1 LASVRFSGSM
11 REEARAV
18 AEPFEEIWNLCKP
31 VNGSRLAARR
41 DPADPLIDG
50 RPLHAR
56 ARGGRRPEPPVVAAT
71 LGRGALAAVRRT
83 GCRNPLPSFPDLR
96 VAIQESGM
104 LGPARG
110 EAASALL
117 VKLKPGALPLLLA
130 RDDAARGH
138 IEIEGTA
145 DLAGA
150 VDELFR
156 RLGWDYE
163 EDLSRVFG
171 DVVAHRL
178 ASGGK
183 AFAEWSRE
191 AVQRLAENL
200 AEYWV
205 EEQPLLVRPAVAE
218 KFGLEVDALREQ
230 AARLE
235 QRIERLESPASAE
248 SAPSGGAAQFW

>member
-1 LASVRFSGSM
+1 ML
-11 REEARAV
+11 E
-18 AEPFEEIWNLCKP
+18 
-31 VNGSRLAARR
+31 
-41 DPADPLIDG
+41 
-50 RPLHAR
+50 
-56 ARGGRRPEPPVVAAT
+56 
-71 LGRGALAAVRRT
+71 RGAVVGLNHLLSQQPWAAERLRPFAGRVVEIR
-83 GCRNPLPSFPDLR
+83 CPPFPDLR

-235 QRIERLESPASAE
+235 QRIERLESPRKR
-248 SAPSGGAAQFW
+248 